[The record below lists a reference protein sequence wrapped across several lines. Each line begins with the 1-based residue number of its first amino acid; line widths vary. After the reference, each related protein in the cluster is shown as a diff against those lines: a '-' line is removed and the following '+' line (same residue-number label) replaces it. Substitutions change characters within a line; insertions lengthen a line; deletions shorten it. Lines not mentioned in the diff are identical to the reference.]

1 MTGNRPMKLAKS
13 LFFITGVS
21 LLSGCI
27 VVANP
32 SHANHHIQQE
42 LLLDATQLTAFDV
55 DAGAGS
61 LVISGAEHAS
71 TITVIADI
79 YTDKRNTD
87 NYEFTLTAVDDSAF
101 LVAKINSS
109 NGFWQGDS
117 PHIDIKVIMP
127 SHLMLKVEDGSGA
140 ASINNIDGAVEV
152 KDGSGELTIKGING
166 NLIINDGS
174 GSMDVSEIVGN
185 VTIVDGSGKIE
196 LSHVDG
202 NANIDDGSGSIFIK
216 NILGNAR
223 VEDGSGDLTL
233 RKVEGVITID
243 DGSGDI
249 DVEEAGGLKIID
261 SGSGG
266 LRVKQVTGGFEID
279 S

>member
-1 MTGNRPMKLAKS
+1 MSLTKS
-13 LFFITGVS
+13 LFFITGAS

-27 VVANP
+27 VVASP

-42 LLLDATQLTAFDV
+42 LVLDARQLNAFDV
-55 DAGAGS
+55 EAGAGS
-61 LVISGAEHAS
+61 LVISGSEHAS
-71 TITVIADI
+71 TITVVADI
-79 YTDKRNTD
+79 YTDKRNAD
-87 NYEFTLTAVDDSAF
+87 NYELTLTDAGHSAF

-109 NGFWQGDS
+109 HGFWQGDS
-117 PHIDIKVIMP
+117 PHIDIKVTIP
-127 SHLMLKVEDGSGA
+127 SHMMLKVEDGSGA
-140 ASINNIDGAVEV
+140 ASINDIYGTVEV
-152 KDGSGELTIKGING
+152 KDGSGELTIKGIKG
-166 NLIINDGS
+166 SLDITDGS
-174 GSMDVSEIVGN
+174 GSMHVSEIVGD

-196 LSHVDG
+196 LSNVDG
-202 NANIDDGSGSIFIK
+202 NANIDDGSGSIVAK

-223 VEDGSGDLTL
+223 FEDGSGDLTIK
-233 RKVEGVITID
+233 KVEGVITID

-249 DVEEAGGLKIID
+249 DVEQAGGLKILD